1 MTGPRLSI
9 CVPVHN
15 FGAFLG
21 ETLDSILPQLGED
34 AEVVV
39 LDGGSTDDTPA
50 VVAARQAACPRLAYL
65 RRPERG
71 GIDRDLAHA
80 VAAARGEYC
89 WVFSGDDVMRPG
101 AVARVLAELEAG
113 CDAYLLES
121 MLCDFHLRPL
131 ALHRMARVDAPRTF
145 RLHDPAERLEYLRLA
160 LNTAAVFS
168 FCSAVVFRR
177 DRWEAAR
184 VDESFYGSC
193 FAHAARLLGMLPGGL
208 TVRYLPGPFL
218 DKRGDNDSFNT
229 RGLAHRFGIAVD
241 GYHRLGE
248 HFFGR
253 ASEEA
258 FHLRRGV
265 RAEQP
270 WTGWLAAKA
279 EIAARG
285 RRDQWPL
292 FRRLVRAQ
300 YADPGLANLLARAT
314 LLAAPAGLLVLLRRG
329 WEAWRARRRRPA
341 G

>member
-1 MTGPRLSI
+1 MSAPRLSVCI
-9 CVPVHN
+9 PVHN

-21 ETLDSILPQLGED
+21 ATLDSILPQATGEV
-34 AEVVV
+34 EVLV

-50 VVAARQAACPRLAYL
+50 VVAARQARHPGLAYV
-65 RRPERG
+65 RRPQKG
-71 GIDRDLAHA
+71 GIDRDLALA

-89 WVFSGDDVMRPG
+89 WVFSGDDVMRPD
-101 AVARVLAELEAG
+101 AVARVLAELASG

-121 MLCDFHLRPL
+121 MLCDLELRPL
-131 ALHRMARVDAPRTF
+131 AVHRMARVDAPRTF
-145 RLHDPAERLEYLRLA
+145 RLDDRAERLEYLRA
-160 LNTAAVFS
+160 SLNTAAVFS

-177 DRWEAAR
+177 DRWEATP

-193 FAHAARLLGMLPGGL
+193 FAHAARLLTMLPGGL
-208 TVRYLPGPFL
+208 RVRYLPGPFL

-241 GYHRLGE
+241 GYHRIGE

-253 ASEEA
+253 GSEEA

-270 WTGWLAAKA
+270 FIAWLAAKE
-279 EIAARG
+279 EIAAKG
-285 RRDQWPL
+285 RHDQWPL

-300 YADPGLANLLARAT
+300 YGDPGLANLVARLSLLGVPARLLVWT
-314 LLAAPAGLLVLLRRG
+314 RRLLA
-329 WEAWRARRRRPA
+329 AWRARRAR
-341 G
+341 